1 MREIC
6 IRLFIAGVPAVSAS
20 TVTNWVNEAN
30 RIYRQA
36 AMSFTLASVE
46 EVHGHDEWFNI
57 NNKTIFEQ
65 MCSYTNNTGGLE
77 LYCVNKIFNDNIK
90 GLHSDRRLSSGDARR
105 GLAITASAR
114 NEAFSH
120 EAGHT
125 CGLADLYAHDV
136 IAGTVSVEMVGVR
149 NWSGGEG
156 VGYYPAGRL
165 YSQVMYSV
173 LMHNHF
179 NCVIP
184 LGFLKATIKDSGGM
198 QGEVSVGL
206 DQMSTREPIH

>member
-1 MREIC
+1 MRVLSHLPAVIGFLALPALC
-6 IRLFIAGVPAVSAS
+6 GGMDAVSPKVPGSGCHAHVVVPLALLMAFPVIAAAFRSLAEVSRRFARRASVPAFSAS
-20 TVTNWVNEAN
+20 VL
-30 RIYRQA
+30 
-36 AMSFTLASVE
+36 FL
-46 EVHGHDEWFNI
+46 
-57 NNKTIFEQ
+57 
-65 MCSYTNNTGGLE
+65 L
-77 LYCVNKIFNDNIK
+77 LYAVP
-90 GLHSDRRLSSGDARR
+90 
-105 GLAITASAR
+105 
-114 NEAFSH
+114 
-120 EAGHT
+120 
-125 CGLADLYAHDV
+125 AHDV